1 MATALH
7 RGLAPVRAVLPNG
20 ATVIAE
26 QTATH
31 PAVTL
36 HLSLEAG
43 SGHDPDDRLGTAHF
57 VAKVIDRGTASRPA
71 DRLAEAFDDRGVTLS
86 VSVSRHLMTFSC
98 TCLADDVADVLGL
111 VAEVMRQ
118 PAFAPDQ
125 VEKRRNSI
133 LTSLRQDED
142 NPAVIATEGL
152 MAALYSGGHPYGRRG
167 KGTPTSV
174 PSITRDDLVSFHH
187 AHAGPAGLRVV
198 IVGDVPRERAV
209 ALAEAAF
216 GDWDAGCEPGLLP
229 PPPAAVAHRNLRT
242 IEMPGKAQSDV
253 AYGFTT
259 ITRADRRYFPLVLMN
274 TVLGQYGLGGRLGD
288 SIRERQGMAYY
299 VFSGFEA
306 NVAPGPLVV
315 RAGVSPVN
323 VERAIA
329 SIDEELERM
338 TRDGVTPAELDDAK
352 RYLVGSMPRTL
363 ETNGG
368 IAAFL
373 HTADVYDLGLDYD
386 ERLPGLIEAVTLD
399 EVLGVARAFLVP
411 ARASIVV
418 AGPSEAAV

>member
-7 RGLAPVRAVLPNG
+7 RGLAPVRSRLPNG
-20 ATVIAE
+20 ARIIAE

-36 HLSLEAG
+36 YLSLEAG
-43 SGHDPDDRLGTAHF
+43 SGLDADDRLGLAHF
-57 VAKVIDRGTASRPA
+57 VAKVIDRGTVSKS
-71 DRLAEAFDDRGVTLS
+71 DERLSEAFDDRGVSLS
-86 VSVSRHLMTFSC
+86 VSVSRHLMTFTC
-98 TCLADDVADVLGL
+98 TCLADDVSDVLAL

-118 PAFAPDQ
+118 SVFPPDQ
-125 VEKRRNSI
+125 VEKRRSSI

-142 NPAVIATEGL
+142 NPAVVATEAL
-152 MAALYSGGHPYGRRG
+152 MATLYPGGHPYGRHG
-167 KGTPTSV
+167 KGTPASV
-174 PSITRDDLVSFHH
+174 QAIGRDDLIAFHQ

-198 IVGDVPRERAV
+198 IVGDVPRERA
-209 ALAEAAF
+209 LGMAEAVF
-216 GDWDAGCEPGLLP
+216 GDWDAACEPGLLP
-229 PPPAAVAHRNLRT
+229 MAPAAIAHRSLRT

-253 AYGFTT
+253 ACGFTT
-259 ITRADRRYFPLVLMN
+259 ITRDDARYFPLVLMN

-315 RAGVSPVN
+315 RAGVNPAN

-338 TRDGVTPAELDDAK
+338 ARDGVTPAELDDAK
-352 RYLVGSMPRTL
+352 RYLVGSMPRML

-373 HTADVYDLGLDYD
+373 HHADFYDLGLDYD
-386 ERLPGLIEAVTLD
+386 ERLPGLIEAATLD
-399 EVLGVARAFLVP
+399 EVHAVAREFLVP

-418 AGPSEAAV
+418 AGPAGAAV

>member
-7 RGLAPVRAVLPNG
+7 RGLSPLRTVLPNG
-20 ATVIAE
+20 ATLIAE

-36 HLSLEAG
+36 YLSLEAG
-43 SGHDPDDRLGTAHF
+43 SGHDPDDRLGLGHF
-57 VAKVIDRGTASRPA
+57 VAKVIDRGTASRSA
-71 DRLAEAFDDRGVTLS
+71 DQLAEAFDDRGVSLS
-86 VSVSRHLMTFSC
+86 VNVSRHLMTFTC

-133 LTSLRQDED
+133 LTSLRQDDD
-142 NPAVIATEGL
+142 NPAVVATEGL
-152 MAALYSGGHPYGRRG
+152 MATLYPGGHPYGRRG
-167 KGTPTSV
+167 KGTASSV
-174 PSITRDDLVSFHH
+174 QAITRDDLVSFHH

-198 IVGDVPRERAV
+198 IVGDVPRERAA
-209 ALAEAAF
+209 ALAEAAV

-229 PPPAAVAHRNLRT
+229 PAPPAIAHRSLRT

-253 AYGFTT
+253 AYGFAT
-259 ITRADRRYFPLVLMN
+259 IARADLRYFPLVLMN

-306 NVAPGPLVV
+306 NVAPGPLAV
-315 RAGVSPVN
+315 RAGVNPAN
-323 VERAIA
+323 VERAIT
-329 SIDEELERM
+329 SIDDELERM
-338 TRDGVTPAELDDAK
+338 ARDGVTPAELDDAK

-373 HTADVYDLGLDYD
+373 HTADFYDLGLDYD

-399 EVLGVARAFLVP
+399 EVQAVAREFLVP

-418 AGPSEAAV
+418 AGPSGVAV